1 MLSQLGGGWAS
12 WYPER
17 PLPKVVQPLMPGC
30 CRGNLLLPSP
40 LVCLSSMPVLAG
52 MSEESAEA
60 PAAGEELG
68 EPSLGFLEEGIRW
81 GLKNE

>member
-1 MLSQLGGGWAS
+1 
-12 WYPER
+12 
-17 PLPKVVQPLMPGC
+17 
-30 CRGNLLLPSP
+30 
-40 LVCLSSMPVLAG
+40 MPVLAG

-68 EPSLGFLEEGIRW
+68 GPSLGFLEEGIRW